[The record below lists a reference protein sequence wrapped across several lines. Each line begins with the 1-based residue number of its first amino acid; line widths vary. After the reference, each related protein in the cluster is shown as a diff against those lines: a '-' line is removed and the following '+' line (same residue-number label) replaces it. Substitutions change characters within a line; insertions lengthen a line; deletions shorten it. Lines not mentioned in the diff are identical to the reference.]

1 MAGKREI
8 EGVVDYIFEAGL
20 LKRAK
25 RTGWWIAGVK
35 DPESIAEH
43 SHRAA
48 LIGAALALMEGA
60 DPAKVALLAVFH
72 DTQETRVGDIR
83 YIGRRYLTAA
93 SNQEVT
99 ADQVA
104 AASEAVRDGVQ
115 RIVDDYE
122 TGDSLEVV
130 VAHDANK
137 LDCLFQAIEYREHG
151 NQNTQPF
158 IDNMLALITTP
169 SAQRIALAAVERGS
183 QLWHDPHFG
192 RRDRTD

>member
-1 MAGKREI
+1 MADRGQI

-43 SHRAA
+43 SHRTA
-48 LIGAALALMEGA
+48 LIGAVLALMEGA
-60 DPAKVALLAVFH
+60 EPASVALLAVFH
-72 DTQETRVGDIR
+72 DSQETRVGDIP
-83 YIGRRYLTAA
+83 YLGRRYLKAA

-104 AASEAVRDGVQ
+104 EVPTAVRDGIQ

-122 TGDSLEVV
+122 SGDSLEVV
-130 VAHDANK
+130 VAHDADK
-137 LDCLFQAIEYREHG
+137 LDCLFQAIEYREQG
-151 NQNTQPF
+151 NQNTQQF
-158 IDNMLALITTP
+158 IDSMLAALKTP
-169 SAQRIALAAVERGS
+169 SAQQVAAAALSRTS
-183 QLWHDPHFG
+183 QEWHAPHLG
-192 RRDRTD
+192 RQDREG